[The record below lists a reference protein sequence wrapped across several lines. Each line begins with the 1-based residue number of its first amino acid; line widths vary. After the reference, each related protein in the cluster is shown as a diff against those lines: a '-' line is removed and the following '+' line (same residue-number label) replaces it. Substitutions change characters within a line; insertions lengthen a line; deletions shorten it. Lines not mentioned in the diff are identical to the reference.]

1 MDKEKLKTKFAEDK
15 EKFKRKKHWIKPI
28 FVVTILI
35 ILQVFLFV
43 WVYNKFTARIN
54 IVNSFWTII
63 RFILIIY
70 ILNLDKPMDYRMAWI
85 IPIAALPFFG
95 IALYLLLEI
104 IPGPKQLSKRLKRIK
119 SVNMQHLEQ
128 DPEIHEEIISHKNI
142 DYGLDRYLNNI
153 AGYPIYKNSKL
164 DYFTQ
169 GEDYYKSLMEDIK
182 QAKDFIFIEFFI
194 IKPGK
199 MLDSILDLLEE
210 KVLEGVDVRFMYD
223 GTNDYHIPSDY
234 KAYLESRGLEV
245 VVFAPVLPI
254 LSTYHNNRDHRK
266 IISID
271 NKIAYTG
278 GLNLADEYIN
288 EIDRFGHW
296 KDNGVRVEGDAVRSF
311 TVMFLN
317 LWELSNGR
325 EYNIEKYL
333 LENDSVESKAFVQPY
348 DDSPNDSETVGE
360 NVYVDILNQA
370 KDYCYIMTPYLI
382 PSDRVINA
390 IKFAGKRGVD
400 VRLMM
405 PGRPDKKIP
414 FCMSRSYYQTLI
426 ESGVKIY
433 EYNPGFLHSKSFV
446 SDDKTSVVGT
456 VNLDFRSLHLH
467 YENGVLVYDEDFALT
482 LKKDFIDTQRLCQ
495 EITISSYKDLSI
507 FYRLA
512 GKMLRILAPLM

>member
-1 MDKEKLKTKFAEDK
+1 
-15 EKFKRKKHWIKPI
+15 
-28 FVVTILI
+28 
-35 ILQVFLFV
+35 
-43 WVYNKFTARIN
+43 
-54 IVNSFWTII
+54 
-63 RFILIIY
+63 
-70 ILNLDKPMDYRMAWI
+70 MDYRMAWI

-95 IALYLLLEI
+95 IALYIFLEI
-104 IPGPKQLSKRLKRIK
+104 IPGPRQLSRRLQRIK
-119 SVNMQHLEQ
+119 SVNMQHLDQ
-128 DPEIHEEIISHKNI
+128 DLQIHEEIISHKNI

>member
-104 IPGPKQLSKRLKRIK
+104 IPGPKQLSRRLKRIK

-223 GTNDYHIPSDY
+223 GTNDYHLPSDY
-234 KAYLESRGLEV
+234 KAYLEARGFEV

-296 KDNGVRVEGDAVRSF
+296 KDNGIRVEGDAVRSF

-325 EYNIEKYL
+325 EYNIERYL
-333 LENDSVESKAFVQPY
+333 KDDHDIISKAFVQPY
-348 DDSPNDSETVGE
+348 DDAPNDAETVGE
-360 NVYVDILNQA
+360 NVYVDVLNQA

-382 PSDRVINA
+382 PSDRIISA

-405 PGRPDKKIP
+405 PGKPDKKIP
-414 FCMSRSYYQTLI
+414 FCMSRSYYQGLI
-426 ESGVKIY
+426 EAGVKIY

-446 SDDKTSVVGT
+446 SDDKTSVAGT

-467 YENGVLVYDEDFALT
+467 YENGVLVYDKDFALT
-482 LKKDFIDTQRLCQ
+482 LKKDFIDTQKLCQ
-495 EITISSYKDLSI
+495 EITITSFKELSI
-507 FYRLA
+507 FYRLS
-512 GKMLRILAPLM
+512 GKMLRIFAPLM